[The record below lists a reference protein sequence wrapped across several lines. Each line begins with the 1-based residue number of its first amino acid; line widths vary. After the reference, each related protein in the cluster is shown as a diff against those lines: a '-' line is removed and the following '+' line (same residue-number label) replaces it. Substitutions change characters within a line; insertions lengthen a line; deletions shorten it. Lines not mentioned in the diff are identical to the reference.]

1 MYATVGA
8 TVDDDWRRIAKQQ
21 IEARLGIDLFG
32 WVAQADAEAGTL
44 AACAFANLNA
54 RLPLPGARGP
64 WRAYVQWVSVDPAAQ
79 RQGWASALMV
89 ELERWAK
96 ERQVDVL
103 ELHSSPAGR
112 ALYQGLGYG
121 HTALA
126 MLIEY
131 VRALPGATEL
141 LLSYVPEAGSPEPF
155 YRSLGFKDT
164 GEIHDDEHVM
174 RYEFSPETSV

>member
-1 MYATVGA
+1 MRRPGLREARAGDAQEIVRLGEYMYATVGA
-8 TVDDDWRRIAKQQ
+8 TVDDDWRRLAKQQ
-21 IEARLGIDLFG
+21 IEARLGIGLFG

-89 ELERWAK
+89 EVERWAK
-96 ERQVDVL
+96 ERHVDVL

-112 ALYQGLGYG
+112 ALYQGLGFEASPDVVYP
-121 HTALA
+121 
-126 MLIEY
+126 ED
-131 VRALPGATEL
+131 VRGVPMRKL
-141 LLSYVPEAGSPEPF
+141 L
-155 YRSLGFKDT
+155 RS
-164 GEIHDDEHVM
+164 E
-174 RYEFSPETSV
+174 SVH